1 METVPLS
8 AVVGSVVGSVMG
20 VSIYYANKTFTE
32 KISLTVFV
40 ALILLFLSAGLF
52 TGGCHNLEVELGTTK
67 EVWDIQ
73 DEFWDVHRLPMTV
86 LKPFGYN
93 DSRTILEITCY
104 WGWLALG
111 VVLHYRKYKRVP
123 ILVGQGDTGKGNDPA
138 LPPQDPKPEDA
149 EDGDVETMEFGEG
162 TVDATT
168 LSDVVVTDGHTST
181 R

>member
-1 METVPLS
+1 
-8 AVVGSVVGSVMG
+8 MG
-20 VSIYYANKTFTE
+20 ISIYYANKTFTE
-32 KISLTVFV
+32 KITLTVFV

-73 DEFWDVHRLPMTV
+73 GEFWDVHRLPMTV

-111 VVLHYRKYKRVP
+111 VLFHYRKYKRVP
-123 ILVGQGDTGKGNDPA
+123 ILVKSGETGDDFSLT
-138 LPPQDPKPEDA
+138 PQDSKEEEAENRDA
-149 EDGDVETMEFGEG
+149 ETLELGEC
-162 TVDATT
+162 TLDATT
-168 LSDVVVTDGHTST
+168 LSDTVVLDGQRSGAQN
-181 R
+181 